1 MLKLCRS
8 GEGRQVFH
16 LPEAHLAL
24 EEVLSIGHDDD
35 HHDDARTKSTGT
47 NSVHVQSS
55 PPSLSPTTW
64 IPTGP
69 DLNMTTDDTNKR
81 SDSRDLRGNLG
92 DDHGR
97 LTGGHPKANASQP
110 GGASSQKADIEA
122 QPILPPC
129 DSQSC
134 KSKTRPPSPGKRLFT
149 GKSSP
154 PDHRN
159 SSTQRPNLTRFS
171 PSP

>member
-1 MLKLCRS
+1 MLKLWRS

-16 LPEAHLAL
+16 LPGAHFAL

-35 HHDDARTKSTGT
+35 HHDDARTISTGT
-47 NSVHVQSS
+47 NLVHVRSS

-69 DLNMTTDDTNKR
+69 DLNMTTIDTNKTA
-81 SDSRDLRGNLG
+81 DSRDPRGNLN
-92 DDHGR
+92 DDHERSNGDR
-97 LTGGHPKANASQP
+97 PKATVDQQRDASVEKNDV
-110 GGASSQKADIEA
+110 KAR
-122 QPILPPC
+122 PI
-129 DSQSC
+129 SQSSEPQTS
-134 KSKTRPPSPGKRLFT
+134 KKKTRPPSPGKRLFT

-159 SSTQRPNLTRFS
+159 SSTQRPNLTKSS
-171 PSP
+171 PSA